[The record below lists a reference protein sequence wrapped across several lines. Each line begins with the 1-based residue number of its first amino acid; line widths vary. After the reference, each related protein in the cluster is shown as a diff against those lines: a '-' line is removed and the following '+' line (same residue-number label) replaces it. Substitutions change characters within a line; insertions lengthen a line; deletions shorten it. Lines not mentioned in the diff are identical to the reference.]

1 MSTIFQGLGVALATP
16 FTPVGAVDLPAFKRL
31 VKHVVRGGV
40 DFLVVLGSTGEAA
53 TLNDSERDALI
64 VACRDMANGKPV
76 VVGAGSSST
85 AQAASWCARALNLG
99 ADGLLVVTPPYN
111 KPTASGLVAHYQAV
125 ADAAP
130 GLPIIVYNVPGR
142 TGQNLLP
149 STLARLWGNPQV
161 VAVKESSGNL
171 GQIVEEISSLPPGKI
186 LLAGDDNLALPSIA
200 AGAKGLVSVLGN
212 LLPRE
217 TKALVD
223 AALAG
228 NFAEAQAHQT
238 RLLPLINALFLES
251 NPIPLKAGLK
261 LLGMGGDML
270 RLPLT
275 PPEASTH
282 QRLAEALCLAAEG
295 TLPGI
300 SL

>member
-1 MSTIFQGLGVALATP
+1 MTTFEGLGVALATP
-16 FTPVGAVDLPAFKRL
+16 FTSTGDVDLHAFKKL
-31 VKHVVRGGV
+31 VKHVVHGGV

-53 TLNDSERDALI
+53 TLSESERDDLI
-64 VACRDMANGKPV
+64 QACRDVSGGKPV

-85 AQAASWCARALNLG
+85 AQAARWSKRAQDLG
-99 ADGLLVVTPPYN
+99 ADAVLIVTPPYN
-111 KPTASGLVAHYQAV
+111 KPTPTGLVAHFQTI
-125 ADAAP
+125 ADAAK

-142 TGQNLLP
+142 TGQNLTP
-149 STLARLWGNPQV
+149 TTLALLWENPQV
-161 VAVKESSGNL
+161 VAVKESSANL
-171 GQIVEEISSLPPGKI
+171 GQIVEIARTLPPGKI

-212 LLPRE
+212 LLPKE
-217 TKALVD
+217 TKALVT

-228 NFAEAQAHQT
+228 DLEAAQSRQA
-238 RLLPLINALFLES
+238 RLIPLIDALFMES

-261 LLGMGGDML
+261 FMRLGEDVL

-275 PPEASTH
+275 SPEATTSK
-282 QRLAEALCLAAEG
+282 RLVDALCLAAEG
-295 TLPGI
+295 ALPGI

>member
-1 MSTIFQGLGVALATP
+1 MSVIFQGLGVALATP
-16 FTPVGAVDLPAFKRL
+16 FTSSGAVDLPAFKRL
-31 VKHVVRGGV
+31 VKHVVHGGV

-64 VACRDMANGKPV
+64 VACRDIANGKPV

-85 AQAASWCARALNLG
+85 AQAANWCARAKYLG
-99 ADGLLVVTPPYN
+99 AQGALVVTPPYN

-130 GLPIIVYNVPGR
+130 GLPIILYNIPGR
-142 TGQNLLP
+142 TGQNLAP
-149 STLARLWGNPQV
+149 ATLARLWDSPQIM
-161 VAVKESSGNL
+161 AIKESSGNL
-171 GQIVEEISSLPPGKI
+171 GQIVEEISTLPPDKL
-186 LLAGDDNLALPSIA
+186 LLAGDDNLALPTIA
-200 AGAKGLVSVLGN
+200 AGGKGLISVLGN

-228 NFAEAQAHQT
+228 NFEEAQAHQT
-238 RLLPLINALFLES
+238 RLLPLINALFIES

-275 PPEASTH
+275 PPEASTCE
-282 QRLAEALCLAAEG
+282 RIAEALCLAAEG
-295 TLPGI
+295 TLPGL

>member
-1 MSTIFQGLGVALATP
+1 MSVVFQGLGVALATP
-16 FTPVGAVDLPAFKRL
+16 FTPSGAVDLPSFKRL
-31 VKHVVRGGV
+31 VKHVIHGGA

-64 VACRDMANGKPV
+64 IACRDMAGGNPV
-76 VVGAGSSST
+76 VVGTVSSST
-85 AQAASWCARALNLG
+85 AQAAAWSARAQSLG
-99 ADGLLVVTPPYN
+99 ADGALVVTPPYN
-111 KPTASGLVAHYQAV
+111 KPTPSGLVAHYKSV
-125 ADAAP
+125 AEAAP

-142 TGQNLLP
+142 TGQNLVP
-149 STLARLWGNPQV
+149 STLARLWENSQV

-171 GQIVEEISSLPPGKI
+171 GQIAEEASTLPAGKI
-186 LLAGDDNLALPSIA
+186 VLSGDDNLALPSIA
-200 AGAKGLVSVLGN
+200 AGAKGLISVLGN

-228 NFAEAQAHQT
+228 NLEAAQAHQA
-238 RLLPLINALFLES
+238 RLLPLINALFIES

-275 PPEASTH
+275 PPEESTR

>member
-1 MSTIFQGLGVALATP
+1 MTVIFQGLGVALATP
-16 FTPVGAVDLPAFKRL
+16 FTNSGAVDLPAFKRL
-31 VKHVVRGGV
+31 VKHVVHGGV

-53 TLNDSERDALI
+53 TLNDSERDALVI
-64 VACRDMANGKPV
+64 ACRDMANGKPV

-85 AQAASWCARALNLG
+85 AQAAVWSARAQNLG
-99 ADGLLVVTPPYN
+99 AEGVLVVTPPYN
-111 KPTASGLVAHYQAV
+111 KPTASGMVAHYQAV

-142 TGQNLLP
+142 TGQNLVP
-149 STLARLWGNPQV
+149 ATLARLWENPQV
-161 VAVKESSGNL
+161 VAVKESSANL
-171 GQIVEEISSLPPGKI
+171 GQIVEEASSLPPGKI
-186 LLAGDDNLALPSIA
+186 LLSGDDNLALPSIA
-200 AGAKGLVSVLGN
+200 AGAKGLISVLGN

-228 NFAEAQAHQT
+228 NYKDAQVHQA
-238 RLLPLINALFLES
+238 RLLPLINALFIES

-275 PPEASTH
+275 PPETSTC

>member
-16 FTPVGAVDLPAFKRL
+16 FTSSGAVDLPAFKRL
-31 VKHVVRGGV
+31 VKHVVHGGV

-85 AQAASWCARALNLG
+85 AQAANWCARAQNLG
-99 ADGLLVVTPPYN
+99 ADGVLVVTPPYN

-142 TGQNLLP
+142 TGQNLAP
-149 STLARLWGNPQV
+149 STLARLWENPQV
-161 VAVKESSGNL
+161 MAVKESSGNL
-171 GQIVEEISSLPPGKI
+171 GQIVEIASNLPPGKT
-186 LLAGDDNLALPSIA
+186 LLSGDDNLALPSIA
-200 AGAKGLVSVLGN
+200 AGAKGLISVLGN

-228 NFAEAQAHQT
+228 NFEEAQTHQA
-238 RLLPLINALFLES
+238 RLLPLINALFSES

-275 PPEASTH
+275 PPEATTR

>member
-1 MSTIFQGLGVALATP
+1 MNKFQGLAVALATP
-16 FTPVGAVDLPAFKRL
+16 FTLTGAVDLPAFKRL
-31 VKHVVRGGV
+31 VRHVVHGGV

-53 TLNDSERDALI
+53 TLNDAERDALI
-64 VACRDMANGKPV
+64 LACRDEAGGKPV

-85 AQAASWCARALNLG
+85 AQAASWSARAQYLG
-99 ADGLLVVTPPYN
+99 ADGVLVVTPPYN
-111 KPTASGLVAHYQAV
+111 KPTPSGLVAHYQAI

-142 TGQNLLP
+142 TGQNLVP
-149 STLARLWGNPQV
+149 STLSRLWDNPSV

-171 GQIVEEISSLPPGKI
+171 EQIAEMIRTLPPGKT
-186 LLAGDDNLALPSIA
+186 LLAGDDNLAVQSIA

-217 TKALVD
+217 TKALVT

-228 NFAEAQAHQT
+228 KMSEAQEHQT
-238 RLLPLINALFLES
+238 RLMPLIDALFMES

-261 LLGMGGDML
+261 FLGLGEDVL

-275 PPEASTH
+275 QPEPATR
-282 QRLAEALCLAAEG
+282 QRLAEALCLAADG

-300 SL
+300 TL

>member
-1 MSTIFQGLGVALATP
+1 MSAIFQGLGVALATP
-16 FTPVGAVDLPAFKRL
+16 FTPAGAVDLPAFKRL
-31 VKHVVRGGV
+31 VKHVVHGGV

-64 VACRDMANGKPV
+64 IACRDMANGKPV

-85 AQAASWCARALNLG
+85 AQAASWSARAQNLG
-99 ADGLLVVTPPYN
+99 AEGVLVVTPPYN
-111 KPTASGLVAHYQAV
+111 KPTVAGLVAHYQAV

-149 STLARLWGNPQV
+149 STLARLWENPQV

-171 GQIVEEISSLPPGKI
+171 GQIVEEVSSLPPGKI

-217 TKALVD
+217 TKALVE
-223 AALAG
+223 AALSG
-228 NFAEAQAHQT
+228 NFKDAQALQA
-238 RLLPLINALFLES
+238 RLLPLINALFVES

-261 LLGMGGDML
+261 LLGLGGDML

-275 PPEASTH
+275 PPEAATSLC
-282 QRLAEALCLAAEG
+282 LAEALCLAAEG

>member
-1 MSTIFQGLGVALATP
+1 MSQVFQGLGVALATP
-16 FTPVGAVDLPAFKRL
+16 FTPGGAVDLPAFKRL
-31 VKHVVRGGV
+31 VKHVVHGGV

-64 VACRDMANGKPV
+64 IACRDMANGKPV

-85 AQAASWCARALNLG
+85 SQAASWCARAQNLG
-99 ADGLLVVTPPYN
+99 ADGVLVVTPPYN
-111 KPTASGLVAHYQAV
+111 KPTAAGLAAHFKAV
-125 ADAAP
+125 AEAAP

-142 TGQNLLP
+142 TGQNLVP
-149 STLARLWGNPQV
+149 STLALLWENPQV

-171 GQIVEEISSLPPGKI
+171 GQIVEELSSLPPGKA
-186 LLAGDDNLALPSIA
+186 LLSGDDNLALPSIA
-200 AGAKGLVSVLGN
+200 AGAKGLISVLGN

-228 NFAEAQAHQT
+228 DLVEAQAHQA
-238 RLLPLINALFLES
+238 RLMPLINALFVES

-275 PPEASTH
+275 PPEDSTR

>member
-1 MSTIFQGLGVALATP
+1 MRTFQGLGVALATP
-16 FTPVGAVDLPAFKRL
+16 FTAAGAVDLPAFKRL
-31 VKHVVRGGV
+31 VKHVVHGGV

-64 VACRDMANGKPV
+64 IACREQANGKPV
-76 VVGAGSSST
+76 VVGAGSSCT
-85 AQAASWCARALNLG
+85 AQAAAWCARAQNLG
-99 ADGLLVVTPPYN
+99 AEGALVVTPPYN
-111 KPTASGLVAHYQAV
+111 KPTPSGLVAHYRAL
-125 ADAAP
+125 AEAAP
-130 GLPIIVYNVPGR
+130 ELPLIVYNVPGR

-149 STLARLWGNPQV
+149 ATLQRLWEIPSV
-161 VAVKESSGNL
+161 VAVKESSANL
-171 GQIVEEISSLPPGKI
+171 GQIVEIARTLPEGKT

-200 AGAKGLVSVLGN
+200 AGAQGLVSVLGN

-217 TKALVD
+217 AKAWVE
-223 AALAG
+223 AALSG
-228 NFAEAQAHQT
+228 DLEEARARQA
-238 RLLPLINALFLES
+238 RLLPLIDALFVES

-261 LLGMGGDML
+261 LLGLGGDML

-275 PPEASTH
+275 PPEPATSK
-282 QRLAEALCLAAEG
+282 RLAEALCLAAEG

>member
-1 MSTIFQGLGVALATP
+1 MSVVFQGLGVALATP
-16 FTPVGAVDLPAFKRL
+16 FTNSGAVDLPAFKRL
-31 VKHVVRGGV
+31 VKHVVHGGV

-64 VACRDMANGKPV
+64 IACRDMANGKPV

-85 AQAASWCARALNLG
+85 AQAANWSARAQNLG
-99 ADGLLVVTPPYN
+99 ADGVLVMTPPYN

-142 TGQNLLP
+142 TGQNLVP
-149 STLARLWGNPQV
+149 ATLARLWENPQV

-171 GQIVEEISSLPPGKI
+171 GQIVEEASSLPFGKI
-186 LLAGDDNLALPSIA
+186 LLSGDDNLALPSIA
-200 AGAKGLVSVLGN
+200 AGAKGLISVLGN
-212 LLPRE
+212 LLPME
-217 TKALVD
+217 TKTLVD

-228 NFAEAQAHQT
+228 NWEDAQAHQA

-251 NPIPLKAGLK
+251 NPIPLKAALK
-261 LLGMGGDML
+261 LLGLGGDML

-275 PPEASTH
+275 SPEASTR
-282 QRLAEALCLAAEG
+282 QCLAEALCLAAEG

>member
-1 MSTIFQGLGVALATP
+1 MSTRFQGLGVALATP
-16 FTPVGAVDLPAFKRL
+16 FTSAGAVDLPAFKRL
-31 VKHVVRGGV
+31 VKHVVHGGV

-53 TLNDSERDALI
+53 TLNDSEPDALI
-64 VACRDMANGKPV
+64 IACRDMTNGKPV

-85 AQAASWCARALNLG
+85 TQAANWSARAQHLG
-99 ADGLLVVTPPYN
+99 AEGVLVVTPPYN
-111 KPTASGLVAHYQAV
+111 KPTPSGMVAHYRTV

-142 TGQNLLP
+142 TGQNLVP
-149 STLARLWGNPQV
+149 STLTRLWENPQI

-171 GQIVEEISSLPPGKI
+171 GQIVEEASNLPPGKI
-186 LLAGDDNLALPSIA
+186 LLSGDDNLALPSIA
-200 AGAKGLVSVLGN
+200 AGAKGLISVLGN
-212 LLPRE
+212 LLPME
-217 TKALVD
+217 TKALID

-228 NFAEAQAHQT
+228 DWETAQERQA
-238 RLLPLINALFLES
+238 RLLPLINALFAES

-261 LLGMGGDML
+261 LLGLGGDML

-275 PPEASTH
+275 PPEPSTRQH
-282 QRLAEALCLAAEG
+282 LAEALCLAAEG